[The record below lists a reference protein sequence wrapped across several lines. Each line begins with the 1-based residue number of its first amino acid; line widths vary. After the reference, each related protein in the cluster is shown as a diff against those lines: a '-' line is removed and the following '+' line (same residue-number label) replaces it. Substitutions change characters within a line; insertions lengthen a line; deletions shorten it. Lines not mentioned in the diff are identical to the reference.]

1 MNTAIDAG
9 SVRIRVQCDGVR
21 VIAAQVSSQRPQVA
35 LVLKGRQA
43 DDVAKLVPMV
53 FALCARA
60 QGVAARLALAA
71 ARGVESSPRLDP
83 DIVREVMRE
92 HLWRWLLDI
101 PVLFG
106 MPPLRDQFTSAVR
119 VVDAGHREVVQAV
132 LATPGM
138 TRLIESIMALEQ
150 PVQQASALLHID
162 SAQSSLADW
171 PKLSD
176 ELCHTPTWRGKAA
189 ETGAY
194 ARSAGT
200 PLSVNGA
207 FAARWLARLAE
218 LEAWAS
224 GAQQIGAGGT
234 ASATPVAPGVGR
246 ALVETARGLL
256 MHELVLEGERVA
268 DYRIVAPTEWNFH
281 PQGPL
286 SGWLIGRPCADA
298 AELRRFAAQ
307 AVAALDPCV
316 RWELTLESLPQ
327 SN

>member
-1 MNTAIDAG
+1 MTNTIDAG
-9 SVRIRVQCDGVR
+9 CVHIQVQGDGERVL
-21 VIAAQVSSQRPQVA
+21 AAQVASQRPQLA
-35 LVLKGRQA
+35 RVLKGRQA
-43 DDVAKLVPMV
+43 DAAATLVPLV

-83 DIVREVMRE
+83 DIVSEVMRE
-92 HLWRWLLDI
+92 HLWRWMLDL

-106 MPPLRDQFTSAVR
+106 LPPLRDQFANAVR
-119 VVDAGHREVVQAV
+119 AVDAGHGEAVQAV

-138 TRLIESIMALEQ
+138 VRLIESIMALEQ
-150 PVQQASALLHID
+150 PVQQESALLNIA
-162 SAQSSLADW
+162 SAQSSLTDW
-171 PKLSD
+171 PQLSD
-176 ELCHTPTWRGKAA
+176 ELCHTPTLRGQAA
-189 ETGAY
+189 ETGAF
-194 ARSAGT
+194 ARSAGI

-218 LEAWAS
+218 LEAWAC
-224 GAQQIGAGGT
+224 GEQRIGAGGT

-286 SGWLIGRPCADA
+286 SGWLIGRPCSDA
-298 AELRRFAAQ
+298 VELRRFAAQ

-316 RWELTLESLPQ
+316 RWNLTLESRAQPK
-327 SN
+327 

>member
-1 MNTAIDAG
+1 MSTAIDAG
-9 SVRIRVQCDGVR
+9 SVYIGIRGDGAR
-21 VIAAQVSSQRPQVA
+21 VIAAQVVSQRPQVA
-35 LVLKGRQA
+35 RVLKGRQA
-43 DDVAKLVPMV
+43 DAAASLVPLV

-71 ARGVESSPRLDP
+71 ARGDESSPRLDP

-92 HLWRWLLDI
+92 HLWRWLLDL

-106 MPPLRDQFTSAVR
+106 RPPLRDQFTSAVR
-119 VVDAGHREVVQAV
+119 AVDAGNGEAVQAL
-132 LATPGM
+132 LAAPEM
-138 TRLIESIMALEQ
+138 TRLIEWIMALEQ
-150 PVQQASALLHID
+150 PAQQASALLHID
-162 SAQSSLADW
+162 SAQSSLTDW
-171 PKLSD
+171 PQLYE
-176 ELCHTPTWRGKAA
+176 ELCHTPTWRGQAT

-194 ARSAGT
+194 ARSSGAT
-200 PLSVNGA
+200 NSVSGA

-234 ASATPVAPGVGR
+234 ASATAVAPGVGR

-268 DYRIVAPTEWNFH
+268 DYHIVAPTEWNFH
-281 PQGPL
+281 PRGPL
-286 SGWLIGRPCADA
+286 PGWLIGRPCVDA

-316 RWELTLESLPQ
+316 RWELTLESLHQ
-327 SN
+327 M